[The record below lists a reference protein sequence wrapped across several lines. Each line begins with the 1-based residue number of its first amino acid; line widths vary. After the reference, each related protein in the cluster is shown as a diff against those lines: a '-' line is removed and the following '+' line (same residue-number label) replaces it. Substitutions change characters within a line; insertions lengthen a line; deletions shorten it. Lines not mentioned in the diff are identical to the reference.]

1 MNDLSTQIQHLNKTP
16 FNDHIERNNKM
27 LQSGT
32 K

>member
-1 MNDLSTQIQHLNKTP
+1 MENLSTQIQHLNKTP
-16 FNDHIERNNKM
+16 VNDHIERNNRT